1 MKYAIA
7 LLCALIV
14 VPAQAALD
22 WETALQGSQR
32 SEENKAR
39 DDWRHPRETLEFF
52 GLEEDMTVVE
62 LFPGGGWYT
71 EVLAPLLVDNGKL
84 YAAHFG
90 LNGGVAYYRNVLGQ
104 YLQKLAADHELY
116 GPVVVTQLQ
125 PPEETAIAPAGSAD
139 MVVAFRNVHSWL
151 RQDVLEE
158 TLEAVHKALK
168 PGGVLGIVQHR
179 ASADADPDSE
189 TKGRTGYVS
198 QDYLVEVA
206 AAAGFKLAA
215 SSDIN
220 ANPRDTA
227 DHADGVWALPP
238 VLRGGDKNRE
248 AMLAIGESDRMT
260 LKFVKAE

>member
-7 LLCALIV
+7 LLCALMIA
-14 VPAQAALD
+14 PAQAALD
-22 WETALQGSQR
+22 WETALQGPQR
-32 SEENKAR
+32 SEQNKAR

-52 GLEEDMTVVE
+52 GLKEGMTVVE
-62 LFPGGGWYT
+62 LSPGGGWYT
-71 EVLAPLLVDNGKL
+71 EILAPLVADNGKL

-90 LNGGVAYYRNVLGQ
+90 LNAGAAYFRNSLGQ
-104 YLQKLAADHELY
+104 FLQKLAADDELY

-125 PPEETAIAPAGSAD
+125 PPEHTAIAPAGSAD
-139 MVVAFRNVHSWL
+139 LVLAFRNVHSWL
-151 RQDVLEE
+151 RGDS
-158 TLEAVHKALK
+158 LEATLQAAHKALK

-179 ASADADPDSE
+179 AGEDADPDVA
-189 TKGRTGYVS
+189 TMGRTGYVS

-206 AAAGFKLAA
+206 AAAGFELEA

-238 VLRGGDKNRE
+238 SLRGGDKNRE